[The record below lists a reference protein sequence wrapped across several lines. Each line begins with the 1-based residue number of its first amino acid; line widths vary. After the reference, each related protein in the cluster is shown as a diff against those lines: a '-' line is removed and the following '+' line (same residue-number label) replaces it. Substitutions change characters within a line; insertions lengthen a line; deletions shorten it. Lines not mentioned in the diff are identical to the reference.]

1 MIGSSSY
8 LVLREPY
15 GKYDR
20 CQAEEYHGHEAHPLG
35 IQGGG
40 PLEDGD
46 DEEDEGGG
54 DAEAA
59 EEDTEKTDQ
68 PDPWEG
74 GRETD
79 PGSPLESDAA
89 LEQSQSGVSSNLG
102 HDPVGHG
109 ETRHG
114 EDVGGQE
121 QGPGDDG
128 QLVHYSRS

>member
-8 LVLREPY
+8 LVLREPN

-46 DEEDEGGG
+46 DEEDEGSG

-74 GRETD
+74 GGEAL
-79 PGSPLESDAA
+79 PGSPLNSDAA
-89 LEQSQSGVSSNLG
+89 LEQSQPGVSSHLG
-102 HDPVGHG
+102 HNPV
-109 ETRHG
+109 RHG
-114 EDVGGQE
+114 EARHGEYVGRQE
-121 QGPGDDG
+121 QSPGDDR
-128 QLVHYSRS
+128 QLVHHI